1 MKIRSEGPEG
11 RPTAPRVA
19 SMLEIGK
26 FGGCETSAAALA
38 GWRDATAAPTT
49 IPAARIAAGKF
60 WFCHRDIVILKTRR
74 GMARRRSDGATWRR
88 CHDPGRA
95 AGPCPA
101 GRFLLSARN
110 LPAHTHRRI
119 AAASRPSGRQPRR
132 CPCRSRAAARRSR
145 RMPRSTNEQVDRAN
159 SVRIRNAP

>member
-1 MKIRSEGPEG
+1 MKIRSEGREG

-26 FGGCETSAAALA
+26 FGGCETSAAALV

-74 GMARRRSDGATWRR
+74 GMARRHSDGATWRR

-95 AGPCPA
+95 GGPCPA
-101 GRFLLSARN
+101 GRFVAFRSQ
-110 LPAHTHRRI
+110 
-119 AAASRPSGRQPRR
+119 S
-132 CPCRSRAAARRSR
+132 SRAHPPTDRSGEPSFGPTTPTLSVQVAGRRTTVPANASL
-145 RMPRSTNEQVDRAN
+145 NQRAN
-159 SVRIRNAP
+159 RPRELGPNS